1 MAGSK
6 RVIFGVLSFAVILGS
21 AGIAQAA
28 NPKLAVPS
36 TSVNNSGALLIS
48 VRATGLGNIGSVEI
62 KAGAEDPES
71 PGTARADAVWGCV
84 NKGGQIPNA
93 ENKRSSGAEISV
105 SDNFS
110 VTKNG
115 SVRGTLTVAA
125 PGPESGFRCPGG
137 QRLELLS
144 VTYSDIFVSWDKG
157 DENIE
162 ISAPTYVV
170 SRIFF
175 Q

>member
-1 MAGSK
+1 VGRKKA
-6 RVIFGVLSFAVILGS
+6 IFGVLSFVAILGS

-28 NPKLAVPS
+28 NPKLVVPS

-48 VRATGLGNIGSVEI
+48 VRATGLGNIGSVAI
-62 KAGAEDPES
+62 AAGAEHGES
-71 PGTARADAVWGCV
+71 SNTARADAVWGCV
-84 NKGGQIPNA
+84 NKSGQIPNA
-93 ENKRSSGAEISV
+93 ENKRSSGEEVSV
-105 SDNFS
+105 SDDFT

-137 QRLELLS
+137 QKLELLS
-144 VTYSDIFVSWDKG
+144 VTYSGIFVTWNQG
-157 DENIE
+157 PEEIE
-162 ISAPTYVV
+162 ISPSSSYVV
-170 SRIFF
+170 SRTFF